1 MKSRLSID
9 MTWLSESMSIIV
21 APELILTRLKRLK
34 DVLDNAMNHGDLAA
48 RRSHG
53 FMQ

>member
-21 APELILTRLKRLK
+21 ARELILKRPKRLK
-34 DVLDNAMNHGDLAA
+34 DVLDSVMNHGDLVA